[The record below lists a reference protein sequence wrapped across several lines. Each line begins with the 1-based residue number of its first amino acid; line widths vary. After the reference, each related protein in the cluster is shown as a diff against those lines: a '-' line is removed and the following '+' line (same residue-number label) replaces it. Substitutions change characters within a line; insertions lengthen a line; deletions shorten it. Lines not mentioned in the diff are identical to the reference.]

1 MIYASELDRTRAR
14 GGIKSNVASFQSID
28 DESDRFDGDKH
39 LEWRTMMRLSKSG
52 SETAVVVSQDQ
63 EDNNNIPDYKE

>member
-1 MIYASELDRTRAR
+1 MLTP
-14 GGIKSNVASFQSID
+14 FQSID